1 MSRRRDG
8 YPWRPPDFGVT
19 VQNRPILLNSCA
31 KAATAAEAR
40 FRINA
45 PIAASRAT
53 RVVALD
59 EGAESVVRRAAEQ
72 HWAGARFFAC
82 TSPAP
87 LVEGDGNVA
96 DVVLLSFDGSESW
109 LSEEL
114 AGADVAVMVATAND
128 GATMAS
134 AIGNACTLRGIMT
147 AGLVLA
153 GHNASVAVSALRPH
167 ARVLMVTH
175 DEHDVAEVLTAL
187 RA

>member
-1 MSRRRDG
+1 M
-8 YPWRPPDFGVT
+8 
-19 VQNRPILLNSCA
+19 QNRPILLNSCA
-31 KAATAAEAR
+31 RAATAAEAR

-45 PIAASRAT
+45 PIAPSRGT

-59 EGAESVVRRAAEQ
+59 EGAEPVVRRVAAQ
-72 HWAGARFFAC
+72 HWVSARFFIC
-82 TSPAP
+82 KSPA
-87 LVEGDGNVA
+87 LLSGSNGDVT
-96 DVVLLSFDGSESW
+96 DVVLLSTDGSESR

-114 AGADVAVMVATAND
+114 AGADVAVMVATAD
-128 GATMAS
+128 GAANAAC

-153 GHNASVAVSALRPH
+153 DQRDAGAAVSALRPH

-175 DEHDVAEVLTAL
+175 DEHDVSEVLSAL